1 MEVIPETILAKLAQA
16 QQAGVDMRSPKAVV
30 THLLAQGE
38 KESILYFYK
47 PGTIEFDF
55 DKYGFAVEEIRKRG
69 N

>member
-1 MEVIPETILAKLAQA
+1 MNEIPEEILSKLADA
-16 QQAGVDMRSPKAVV
+16 DQAGVNMRSPKAVV

-38 KESILYFYK
+38 KESILFFYK

-55 DKYGFAVEEIRKRG
+55 DKYERAVKEMKRRK